1 MQKASVFGR
10 GAVGVVQTNILVI
23 DGQGGQL
30 GSQVV
35 KELVA
40 KYSGIQIT
48 AVGTNAVATASMKKA
63 GANQAATGENPVVL
77 ACRKA
82 DIIIGPIGIVI
93 ADSLLGEV
101 TPAMA
106 VAVGQA
112 DATRILLPMNRCE
125 NLVAGVSNLSTS
137 GLIQDAI
144 AKVGTILQT
153 HSIC

>member
-1 MQKASVFGR
+1 MHTKV
-10 GAVGVVQTNILVI
+10 LVI

-35 KELVA
+35 KELLS
-40 KYSGIQIT
+40 KYSDIQIT

-63 GANQAATGENPVVL
+63 GANQAATGENPVVI

-112 DATRILLPMNRCE
+112 DAVRILLPMNRCE
-125 NLVAGVSNLSTS
+125 NLVAGVNNLSTS
-137 GLIQDAI
+137 ALIQDAVS
-144 AKVGTILQT
+144 KVSAVLDTRKT
-153 HSIC
+153 C